1 MRRAKDLYPPGT
13 PAPSSGQFEIVRR
26 GRRTGVERTVVRGEP
41 LPPTPKRRDRYRV
54 SDRTRNQAGR
64 GD

>member
-1 MRRAKDLYPPGT
+1 MKRARTLYPPGT

-26 GRRTGVERTVVRGEP
+26 GRRIGVERTVVRGEP
-41 LPPTPKRRDRYRV
+41 LPPTPRRRDRYRV
-54 SDRTRNQAGR
+54 ADRTRTQAGR